1 MSSTAIETP
10 NLLLIVW
17 TAVVSCAGARG
28 GRAEFSWEN
37 VKSDKDRE
45 YYLGHSVK
53 ASVGRWQKGE
63 LCCCGN
69 ALLLLAK
76 LEQLL
81 LLAVS

>member
-1 MSSTAIETP
+1 MCSRADPPTLAHA
-10 NLLLIVW
+10 VGF
-17 TAVVSCAGARG
+17 AVVCCAGARG

-63 LCCCGN
+63 LLSFLCMSSFAVAGQ
-69 ALLLLAK
+69 AK

-81 LLAVS
+81 